1 MKTIERVKM
10 YENIQKHGENLNAI
24 FNTGIEPVKLCK
36 LLFRLEKKAHHATTC
51 LCNTNTLH
59 LIELNKYTGYD
70 VEQATEEEQDKFFNN
85 IKKNVIKKLGKSC
98 EKHLIINFDPRG
110 YALKLNPDFCKDK
123 NIYRDFGG
131 YGIIAPDFTDF
142 LAKTIRF
149 HAK

>member
-1 MKTIERVKM
+1 MKIQEKIKM
-10 YENIQKHGENLNAI
+10 YEDIQKHGENLNAI
-24 FNTGIEPVKLCK
+24 FNTGIDPVKLCK
-36 LLFRLEKKAHHATTC
+36 SLFRLEKKAHHATTC

-70 VEQATEEEQDKFFNN
+70 VEQATEEEQDKFFDN

-131 YGIIAPDFTDF
+131 YGIIAPDFTPNN
-142 LAKTIRF
+142 
-149 HAK
+149 